1 MAPATIISDMATAR
15 HDYYDIL
22 GVSRNASA
30 EDVKK
35 AFRRLAM
42 KYHPDRN
49 KDDSAEARFK
59 EIGEA
64 YEVLS
69 DPEKRTAYDRFG
81 HAGLQG
87 FDFGRGFDG
96 ADFGGFGDI
105 FEAFFTGTTTGR
117 RGREAQ
123 RGADRRIDIEIDF
136 EMGAFGCEREIEV
149 ERVERCQRCAG
160 SGGEPGSKSPR
171 CATCEGSG
179 QVRRVSRS
187 FFGQFVNIATCP
199 QCRGE
204 GRTITNPCK
213 ECRGSGQERKQRK
226 LSVKIPAGVS
236 DGARMR
242 LNGEGDVGAH
252 GGSPGHLYVFIGVR
266 PHPFFSREEDDLI
279 YELEMNPAQ
288 AALGFEA
295 RVPTLEGDEVPMR
308 VPGGTQSG
316 HVFTLRGK
324 GVPRLHTGGRGD
336 LLVRA
341 STVTPTDLT
350 EEQRDLLQRLAE
362 SFGTPVA
369 NGDKSIFG
377 KIKDALG

>member
-1 MAPATIISDMATAR
+1 MATTR
-15 HDYYDIL
+15 KDYYEVL

-49 KDDSAEARFK
+49 KEDGAEARFK
-59 EIGEA
+59 EAGEA

-69 DPEKRTAYDRFG
+69 DPEKRSAYDRFG

-96 ADFGGFGDI
+96 VDLGGFGDI
-105 FEAFFTGTTTGR
+105 FEAFFGGTATGR
-117 RGREAQ
+117 RAREAQ
-123 RGADRRIDIEIDF
+123 RGADRKMDIEIEF
-136 EMGAFGCEREIEV
+136 ENAAFGCEREIEI
-149 ERVERCQRCAG
+149 ERIERCQRCAG
-160 SGGEPGSKSPR
+160 SGGEPGSQSPR
-171 CATCEGSG
+171 CNTCEGSG

-204 GRTITNPCK
+204 GRTITDPCK
-213 ECRGSGQERKQRK
+213 QCRGAGRERKQRT
-226 LSVKIPAGVS
+226 LAVKIPAGVS

-242 LNGEGDVGAH
+242 LNGEGDIGAN
-252 GGSPGHLYVFIGVR
+252 GGGPGHLFVYIGVK
-266 PHPFFSREEDDLI
+266 PHPFFTRDEDDLI

-288 AALGFEA
+288 AALGFET
-295 RVPTLEGDEVPMR
+295 RVPTLEGEDTPLR
-308 VPGGTQSG
+308 VPAGTQSG
-316 HVFTLRGK
+316 HVFAIKGK

-341 STVTPTDLT
+341 TTMTPTDLSD
-350 EEQRDLLQRLAE
+350 EQRELLEQLAD
-362 SFGTPVA
+362 SFGTPVT
-369 NGDKSIFG
+369 NGDKGIFG
-377 KIKDALG
+377 KLKDALS

>member
-1 MAPATIISDMATAR
+1 MATAR

-252 GGSPGHLYVFIGVR
+252 GGRPGHLYVFIGVR

>member
-1 MAPATIISDMATAR
+1 MATAR
-15 HDYYDIL
+15 KDYYELL
-22 GVSRNASA
+22 GVSRNASP
-30 EDVKK
+30 DDLKK

-49 KDDSAEARFK
+49 KDDGAESRFK

-69 DPEKRTAYDRFG
+69 DPEKRSAYDRFG

-96 ADFGGFGDI
+96 VDLGGFGDI
-105 FEAFFTGTTTGR
+105 FEAFFGGTATGR
-117 RGREAQ
+117 RSREAQ

-136 EMGAFGCEREIEV
+136 EDAVFGCEREIEI

-171 CATCEGSG
+171 CNTCEGSG

-204 GRTITNPCK
+204 GRTISDPCRD
-213 ECRGSGQERKQRK
+213 CQGSGRERQQRS
-226 LSVKIPAGVS
+226 LAVQIPAGV
-236 DGARMR
+236 DEGARMR
-242 LNGEGDVGAH
+242 LNGEGDVGAN
-252 GGSPGHLYVFIGVR
+252 GGSPGHLYLYIGVR
-266 PHPFFSREEDDLI
+266 AHPFFTREEDDLI

-288 AALGFEA
+288 AALGFESEI
-295 RVPTLEGDEVPMR
+295 PTLDGATISLRIPSGV
-308 VPGGTQSG
+308 QSG
-316 HVFTLRGK
+316 TIFAQKGK
-324 GVPRLHTGGRGD
+324 GATRLHTGGRGD

-341 STVTPTDLT
+341 TLVTPTDLT
-350 EEQRDLLQRLAE
+350 DEQRELLQQLAD
-362 SFGTPVA
+362 SFGTPTS
-369 NGDKSIFG
+369 NGDKGILD
-377 KIKDALG
+377 KIKDALT